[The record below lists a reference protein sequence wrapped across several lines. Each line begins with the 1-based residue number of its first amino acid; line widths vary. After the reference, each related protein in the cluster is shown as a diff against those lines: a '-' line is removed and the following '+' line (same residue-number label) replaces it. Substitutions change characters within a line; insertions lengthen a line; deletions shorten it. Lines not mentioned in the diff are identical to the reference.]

1 MYSSLPTS
9 GGIVGGGS
17 FFGVHLSGLRF
28 MPCNRSRELETGVG
42 DPVAV
47 GPATVPF
54 WYLGTPR
61 RSNWL
66 ASEFGD
72 CAGELGGFHQ
82 GIDKLGMG
90 RSHLGSEHAFGG
102 GQSRYRGTT
111 ASSGLGN
118 IGNFVNFILLVVVVS
133 GLETSVG
140 SGDLSFTLF
149 EVDYYEVHLE
159 VLPGL
164 IGRRLPLPGLTLVK
178 EESCFQKEL
187 EGNSDHFLVSI
198 WSISCCCVLDGSF
211 YLVE

>member
-82 GIDKLGMG
+82 GIDKLG
-90 RSHLGSEHAFGG
+90 SFLTYLCFVCIIFDKDFGG
-102 GQSRYRGTT
+102 LHKQI
-111 ASSGLGN
+111 N
-118 IGNFVNFILLVVVVS
+118 
-133 GLETSVG
+133 
-140 SGDLSFTLF
+140 TLPCF
-149 EVDYYEVHLE
+149 LHFFL
-159 VLPGL
+159 LPG
-164 IGRRLPLPGLTLVK
+164 I
-178 EESCFQKEL
+178 
-187 EGNSDHFLVSI
+187 
-198 WSISCCCVLDGSF
+198 
-211 YLVE
+211 